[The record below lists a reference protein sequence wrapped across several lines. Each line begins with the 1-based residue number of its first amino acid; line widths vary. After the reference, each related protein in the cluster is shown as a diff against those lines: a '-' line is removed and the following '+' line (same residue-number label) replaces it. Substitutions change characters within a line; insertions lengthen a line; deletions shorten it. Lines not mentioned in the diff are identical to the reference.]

1 MSVVA
6 ATDEKTDATTVA
18 IVASDEIAGWSTPH
32 EPTTTPCAHGGS
44 TPFKPTSRVR
54 TEPCFTRLS
63 PPYRGNDHSVL
74 SFVDRASV
82 EAELRSTDR
91 LVRPRSHEQLA
102 ECGFAVEREA
112 FSTAND
118 RTPPADECCY
128 LRRSTERSTG
138 VPGRGTAVAAA
149 ARRPRHHPI
158 AANAATVMAVRSI
171 TRR

>member
-1 MSVVA
+1 VSVVA

-74 SFVDRASV
+74 SLSTVHRSRQSCDRPIGWSGRARTSSW
-82 EAELRSTDR
+82 LN
-91 LVRPRSHEQLA
+91 
-102 ECGFAVEREA
+102 AV
-112 FSTAND
+112 S
-118 RTPPADECCY
+118 
-128 LRRSTERSTG
+128 RSTG
-138 VPGRGTAVAAA
+138 ERRGFPDGERSDASGRRMLLLEAV
-149 ARRPRHHPI
+149 
-158 AANAATVMAVRSI
+158 N
-171 TRR
+171 